1 MLSPGPEIYRSMRRR
16 RLPPGLPGGR
26 GMWRAWVHLACL
38 ALAEGGFSPLSPSSP
53 LGLAPRTPGSQPRS
67 DGIIRHGSARRGEPE
82 LLERGFTENGRGR
95 ESARG
100 MRRFDAI
107 VHPLSRR
114 ASEASATER
123 RLALLASPPPV
134 PPPVPPPP
142 SKPPF
147 APQSLSFVELIKSYG
162 VIGLGFHLSTWAS
175 SVVVTFTGISLFGDQ
190 LSELPGICFR
200 PPTHFSH
207 MSHPTFA
214 ISHIL

>member
-1 MLSPGPEIYRSMRRR
+1 
-16 RLPPGLPGGR
+16 
-26 GMWRAWVHLACL
+26 
-38 ALAEGGFSPLSPSSP
+38 
-53 LGLAPRTPGSQPRS
+53 
-67 DGIIRHGSARRGEPE
+67 
-82 LLERGFTENGRGR
+82 
-95 ESARG
+95 

-214 ISHIL
+214 ISHLLFLFSVLGAMLGDPAEAATGLGAYFGRMAATLGFVEVIGPMRLAITVAATPIIGEKRTHTYPT